1 MCLLL
6 PMPRQH
12 HLYYSQRY
20 VGDMRSVL
28 LCTAGFQV
36 KYPLS
41 SSEGA
46 YTVEWED
53 SGSLT
58 KATPPPPRLEELTLS
73 VPCLSAMLLS
83 SLCLLTYLLPRITQE
98 VDTLVTFIL
107 RLGKWNQERGKY
119 CLKSNSE

>member
-12 HLYYSQRY
+12 HLYYSQRH

-28 LCTAGFQV
+28 LRTAGFQV

-58 KATPPPPRLEELTLS
+58 KATPPPRSEELTLS
-73 VPCLSAMLLS
+73 VPCLSATLLS
-83 SLCLLTYLLPRITQE
+83 SLCLLTYLLLRTTQE
-98 VDTLVTFIL
+98 VDTLVIFIF
-107 RLGKWNQERGKY
+107 RLGKWNQEKGKY
-119 CLKSNSE
+119 CLKSHSE